1 MRVLETLAGRRA
13 PRVVLYE
20 RRFGSVSPER
30 SFATGAAYAERLN
43 WELTRYRF
51 SDGAPPA
58 GPVGWTEARRVLR
71 EGWADMIVT
80 TSLGTLT
87 AAEPEEL
94 HSVIEHMRLLGQ
106 AIAVV
111 HHGVRTAL

>member
-1 MRVLETLAGRRA
+1 
-13 PRVVLYE
+13 
-20 RRFGSVSPER
+20 
-30 SFATGAAYAERLN
+30 
-43 WELTRYRF
+43 
-51 SDGAPPA
+51 
-58 GPVGWTEARRVLR
+58 
-71 EGWADMIVT
+71 MIVT